1 MQTGLKICRACPLAL
16 PLAGRE
22 GITNTQGWARA
33 GAIIKRKNMTMLY
46 GLIGLVVLVV
56 GYVIVTYNAL
66 VSLRQGAQQAWS
78 DIDVQLKRRY
88 NLIPNLVETVKGYAK
103 HEAGT
108 LEKVVEARNAALAN
122 QGTPAQ
128 QAHSEN
134 ILSGALRQLFALSE
148 AYPDLKANS
157 NFEAL
162 QGELS
167 SIEEVIQRARRFY
180 NGSVQ
185 SLNTK
190 VEQFPSNLIAKQF
203 GFGFA
208 EYFELSE
215 ADAAAR
221 APVQVSFGS

>member
-1 MQTGLKICRACPLAL
+1 MMIALYVLISLAVL
-16 PLAGRE
+16 
-22 GITNTQGWARA
+22 
-33 GAIIKRKNMTMLY
+33 II
-46 GLIGLVVLVV
+46 
-56 GYVIVTYNAL
+56 GYVIATYNTL

-103 HEAGT
+103 HEAKT
-108 LEKVVEARNAALAN
+108 LEDVVAARNAALAN

-128 QAHSEN
+128 QAQSEDF
-134 ILSGALRQLFALSE
+134 LSRSLRQLFALSE
-148 AYPDLKANS
+148 SYPDLKANS

-162 QGELS
+162 QAELS
-167 SIEEVIQRARRFY
+167 EIEETIQRARRFY
-180 NGSVQ
+180 NGAVQ

-190 VEQFPSNLIAKQF
+190 VEQFPSNLIAGQF
-203 GFGFA
+203 GFDLA

-221 APVQVSFGS
+221 SPVKVSFDS